1 MLRYG
6 FQPSFELSSVDGWR
20 MRWIQTYSIEALSA
34 KLNFVG
40 GIIYNHVVAFCRA
53 IYPTTECRRLLLKLY
68 STLGHNHRILF
79 PMNML
84 M

>member
-1 MLRYG
+1 MANEVDTDVQYR
-6 FQPSFELSSVDGWR
+6 SSVG
-20 MRWIQTYSIEALSA
+20 EAE
-34 KLNFVG
+34 FCRRH
-40 GIIYNHVVAFCRA
+40 NHVVAFCRA